1 MMMFL
6 SLSVSLFPPAVN
18 PCCYFPCQNQG
29 VCVRVGLRGYECDC
43 TRTGYY
49 GVNCTSRKCL
59 SLGSGTRGCQGSTV
73 PTALTDSRCGW
84 PGSSRG

>member
-1 MMMFL
+1 MVMSFPL
-6 SLSVSLFPPAVN
+6 SLPAVN

-59 SLGSGTRGCQGSTV
+59 SPRSGTTVSARAALCPQHSLTAGVAGLAPQQGE
-73 PTALTDSRCGW
+73 
-84 PGSSRG
+84 

>member
-1 MMMFL
+1 MCRLDGDVSL
-6 SLSVSLFPPAVN
+6 SLSPPAVN

-49 GVNCTSRKCL
+49 GANCTSRESL
-59 SLGSGTRGCQGSTV
+59 SPGSATRGCQGSPV
-73 PTALTDSRCGW
+73 PTALTTLGGLA
-84 PGSSRG
+84 PQQGE